1 MSFQE
6 CDLENLIID
15 AIKGKG
21 YTYAHGDTLRREY
34 DNVLLEDDLTAFLK
48 KRYAG
53 KPEFGEILIYLL
65 QEIVLLQGGK
75 NVEVRC
81 DQELLGLPGWK
92 RIIYPAWATGYG
104 KGTFC

>member
-48 KRYAG
+48 KKYAG
-53 KPEFGEILIYLL
+53 NGITNSEITHIIMSLKSVSSTPVYDANKTVYKK
-65 QEIVLLQGGK
+65 IVDG
-75 NVEVRC
+75 
-81 DQELLGLPGWK
+81 
-92 RIIYPAWATGYG
+92 
-104 KGTFC
+104 